1 MTVAKYRVGFIF
13 ILVFSVLFACSKQGE
28 TAAAGGGTNGA
39 GGSLARF
46 AIVGNFLYIV
56 DYQNLDVYDISSNNG
71 PVFSSSQYIG
81 FSIETIY
88 PYKEKLFIGSA
99 TGMFV
104 YSIADPQKPKQEGAI
119 NHIRACDPVVANDSM
134 AYVTLRTGVAC
145 GGNQNILNVYDI
157 KSATPRLLT
166 TVDMKSPYGLGIRS
180 RALYVCEGLNGMTL
194 FDLTD
199 PVKPVKKKAF
209 SSEIFYDVIPYQDVL
224 IAYIEKGVA
233 FYDITDPLNPV
244 LLSNVKN

>member
-1 MTVAKYRVGFIF
+1 MRFSNYRTGFIF
-13 ILVFSVLFACSKQGE
+13 LLIFSVALACTKQGE
-28 TAAAGGGTNGA
+28 TTAAGGGANGA

-56 DYQNLDVYDISSNNG
+56 DYQNLDVYDISGING
-71 PVFSSSQYIG
+71 PVFSSTQYIG
-81 FSIETIY
+81 FNIETIY
-88 PYKEKLFIGSA
+88 PYKDKLFIGSS

-104 YSIADPQKPKQEGAI
+104 YSITDPKKPKQEGAV

-134 AYVTLRTGVAC
+134 AYVTLRTGLTC
-145 GGNQNILNVYDI
+145 GGNQNILNVYNI
-157 KSATPRLLT
+157 KLATPQLLN
-166 TVDMKSPYGLGIRS
+166 TVDMKSPYGLGIRGK
-180 RALYVCEGLNGMTL
+180 ALYVCEGRNGMSL
-194 FDLTD
+194 FDLAD
-199 PVKPVKKKAF
+199 PSKPLKKKEF
-209 SSEIFYDVIPYQDVL
+209 GSEVFYDVIPYQDVL